1 MVFVFS
7 NCQIQTHDGW
17 VQSANSTGVLC
28 RPPVTSMSCFKEL
41 VILTRACAVELHLND
56 PHLLS
61 AIKLILFLSI
71 VGKQPCRF
79 AQQWSRES
87 SAEAEADDS
96 TDYSLSAS
104 LVKAVVAVAVVKDY
118 FE

>member
-1 MVFVFS
+1 M
-7 NCQIQTHDGW
+7 
-17 VQSANSTGVLC
+17 
-28 RPPVTSMSCFKEL
+28 
-41 VILTRACAVELHLND
+41 ND
-56 PHLLS
+56 PHLFS

-96 TDYSLSAS
+96 TDYSSSAS
-104 LVKAVVAVAVVKDY
+104 LVKAVVAVAAVKDY

>member
-1 MVFVFS
+1 M
-7 NCQIQTHDGW
+7 
-17 VQSANSTGVLC
+17 NSTGVLVC
-28 RPPVTSMSCFKEL
+28 RPPVTSMSCLKEL
-41 VILTRACAVELHLND
+41 VISTRACTIELHLND
-56 PHLLS
+56 PHLFS